1 MVLNAETSATVAS
14 VRVCGSPLSC
24 LAYNP
29 GTETKLRLF
38 CKLSEKRSFS
48 TCFMLLLLAAG
59 DVIAVGS
66 QNGSVYLFRVSRD
79 GYSYKR
85 AHKIRGSQ
93 PLTQL
98 DWSTDGGFLQTATED
113 YDLTFC
119 KTLSLTLWSR
129 ERGAGREAKRVVVC
143 RGREGAVRGEEPRG
157 HEGRQVVHADLL
169 RRLHRRR

>member
-1 MVLNAETSATVAS
+1 MPYEVVSLSFHPFGMALAVGSTEGHLIVLNAETSATVAS

-24 LAYNP
+24 LSYNP
-29 GTETKLRLF
+29 
-38 CKLSEKRSFS
+38 
-48 TCFMLLLLAAG
+48 AG

-119 KTLSLTLWSR
+119 KLCASAPVAPAYSCPSLCDV
-129 ERGAGREAKRVVVC
+129 AVVVR
-143 RGREGAVRGEEPRG
+143 RGREGAVRGEEPRCY
-157 HEGRQVVHADLL
+157 EGR
-169 RRLHRRR
+169 

>member
-1 MVLNAETSATVAS
+1 MF
-14 VRVCGSPLSC
+14 P
-24 LAYNP
+24 
-29 GTETKLRLF
+29 
-38 CKLSEKRSFS
+38 
-48 TCFMLLLLAAG
+48 LAAG

-119 KTLSLTLWSR
+119 KDPTPTPTPAPDPHTLSYAGNNWARVRAGKKSTAGKKMTLISL
-129 ERGAGREAKRVVVC
+129 VF
-143 RGREGAVRGEEPRG
+143 EPK
-157 HEGRQVVHADLL
+157 ASM
-169 RRLHRRR
+169 